1 MVESRGRQHRRV
13 RLPARCPQ
21 PASHLLPSV
30 RKENAAP
37 IINVC
42 RRKKGGLSRSIS
54 APLLRRPKECEM
66 ERTFVM
72 VKPDGVRR
80 GLVGEIIR
88 RFEARG
94 LTIAELKLIRA
105 RRSLAEEHYG
115 VHRDKPF
122 FQGVVDF
129 ITSGP
134 VVAMIL
140 EGENAV
146 TAVRQIMGATRP
158 LEAAPGTLRADY
170 CLDIQENLVHGSG
183 SAETASQEIR
193 LWFGQG

>member
-1 MVESRGRQHRRV
+1 
-13 RLPARCPQ
+13 
-21 PASHLLPSV
+21 
-30 RKENAAP
+30 
-37 IINVC
+37 
-42 RRKKGGLSRSIS
+42 
-54 APLLRRPKECEM
+54 M

-94 LTIAELKLIRA
+94 LTIAELRMIRA
-105 RRSLAEEHYG
+105 PRSLAEDHYG
-115 VHRDKPF
+115 VHRGKPF
-122 FQGVVDF
+122 FEGVVEF

-140 EGENAV
+140 EGDSAV
-146 TAVRQIMGATRP
+146 AAVRQIMGATRP

-170 CLDIQENLVHGSG
+170 CLDVQENLVHGSD
-183 SAETASQEIR
+183 SPETAAQEIR
-193 LWFGQG
+193 LWFGDG